1 MQASPERYG
10 IRPDDPSTTE
20 AHRAVAGRCA
30 ARSPPRPCHA
40 RATQILGKISQTS
53 AARGRRCTAAQIF
66 LTFEDRRLMSR
77 VPTDIPT

>member
-20 AHRAVAGRCA
+20 ADGAVGGRCA
-30 ARSPPRPCHA
+30 ERSPGRPCHA
-40 RATQILGKISQTS
+40 RATQIRGKISQIS
-53 AARGRRCTAAQIF
+53 ATWGRRCTAAQIF
-66 LTFEDRRLMSR
+66 LTFELRRLMSR